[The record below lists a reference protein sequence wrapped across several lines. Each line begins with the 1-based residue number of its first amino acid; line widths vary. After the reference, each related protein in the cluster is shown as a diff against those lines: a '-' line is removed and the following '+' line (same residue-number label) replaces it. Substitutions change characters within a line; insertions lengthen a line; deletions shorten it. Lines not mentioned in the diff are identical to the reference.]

1 MLVFTLLIV
10 YLLCKYSVHYFS
22 FLAASVSGGKSTV
35 FILQQFKK
43 DLLETFSL
51 LLRFYI
57 LLFRMNVYDTLE
69 DCLDG
74 YYIFVGD
81 FDDDQA
87 VIDRLNVQKKNELSQ
102 ATTFDNNVL
111 GVKAMVEGTNR
122 GQSMM

>member
-1 MLVFTLLIV
+1 MGNTLSKLILIIMV
-10 YLLCKYSVHYFS
+10 RLNVAVVALIGTTKAIRINNR
-22 FLAASVSGGKSTV
+22 FL
-35 FILQQFKK
+35 
-43 DLLETFSL
+43 
-51 LLRFYI
+51 
-57 LLFRMNVYDTLE
+57 
-69 DCLDG
+69 
-74 YYIFVGD
+74 VGD